1 MRTKDMRR
9 VFGAIAAA
17 TVLGILAGCAPST
30 VEVPSGGPTASPEA
44 TPTPTEPPEADPAD
58 PATWVV
64 SEAGIGPAELGGD
77 FAALLGT
84 LPDTWTND
92 DVCSWTAWWTAAD
105 SSYGVYFVRGTESDT
120 APVGEVSVYSAAED
134 LGSVQGPRTAEGLGV
149 GASTAEVLTAY
160 PNAEQGSD
168 EIGSGTWMR
177 VPGDAD
183 GHVFFQFREGED
195 TASSVTVTLR
205 DAPSYE
211 VCG

>member
-17 TVLGILAGCAPST
+17 AVLGILAGCAPST
-30 VEVPSGGPTASPEA
+30 VEVPPGGPTASP

-58 PATWVV
+58 PATWVI

-84 LPDTWTND
+84 LPHTWTND

-195 TASSVTVTLR
+195 TASSVTVTTR